1 MKKILLINW
10 DNYPN
15 TAVGGIYSWARDLIE
30 GLPQDEFVVLNWISN
45 PNTNG
50 KLVVPQNVTKVINI
64 PLFGAFRH
72 EEFGDDDNDMFYKI
86 SNTSSSVIESEFLP
100 MYRDLIRGFLAGHY
114 EQNKVQH
121 TILDIHHFMQS
132 HDFKK
137 CIEHQKC
144 WDQFINILSNDTL
157 YKNVTLREA
166 QVVHSMLQRIIQVIS
181 VPLPRVDIIHS
192 SLAWFPALAAIPAKH
207 QSKCPL
213 VVTEHGVAFS
223 LLSLYTSSYMFSQD
237 SSIMWKFFCG
247 NIIKSVYAAATKVY
261 PVCKAN
267 VWWESF
273 LGLESSKIKII
284 YNGVDT
290 NIFHPFDVKRESK
303 RPTVVY
309 VGRIDLFKDI
319 ITLLE
324 AVSYTKRRLPDI
336 NCLIYGSCSDID
348 YAKTLVDKVDTLG
361 LENNIKFMGKTSK
374 AAEAYNAGDVVAL
387 TSLTEGFPFS
397 IIEAMACG
405 KPIVSTDVGG
415 VKEALEGCGLLVKSR
430 HPKEF
435 SDALVS
441 ILTNTDL
448 RLSLSKNALERAR
461 VIFSRDAI
469 VKKYDDEYEQLLKSR
484 SQVDYV
490 VQNKNVRFQLS
501 QEMPEN

>member
-1 MKKILLINW
+1 
-10 DNYPN
+10 
-15 TAVGGIYSWARDLIE
+15 
-30 GLPQDEFVVLNWISN
+30 
-45 PNTNG
+45 
-50 KLVVPQNVTKVINI
+50 
-64 PLFGAFRH
+64 
-72 EEFGDDDNDMFYKI
+72 
-86 SNTSSSVIESEFLP
+86 
-100 MYRDLIRGFLAGHY
+100 
-114 EQNKVQH
+114 
-121 TILDIHHFMQS
+121 
-132 HDFKK
+132 
-137 CIEHQKC
+137 
-144 WDQFINILSNDTL
+144 
-157 YKNVTLREA
+157 
-166 QVVHSMLQRIIQVIS
+166 MLQRIIQVIS
-181 VPLPRVDIIHS
+181 VRLPRVDIIHS

-213 VVTEHGVAFS
+213 VVTEHDVAFS

-290 NIFHPFDVKRESK
+290 NIFHPFEVKRESK
-303 RPTVVY
+303 RPTVVF

-324 AVSYTKRRLPDI
+324 AVSYTKRRIPDI

>member
-1 MKKILLINW
+1 MKKVLLINW

-30 GLPQDEFVVLNWISN
+30 GLPQNEFIVLNWISN

-50 KLVVPQNVTKVINI
+50 KLVLPRNVSKVIDI
-64 PLFGAFRH
+64 PLYGAFRH
-72 EEFGDDDNDMFYKI
+72 EEFCDDDNDLLYKI
-86 SNTSSSVIESEFLP
+86 NNTSSSVIKSQFLP
-100 MYRDLIRGFLAGHY
+100 LYKDLIHGLLASNYDHS
-114 EQNKVQH
+114 KVQH
-121 TILDIHHFMQS
+121 AILNIHHFMLS

-137 CIEHQKC
+137 CVEYPKC
-144 WDQFINILSNDTL
+144 WDQFTNILANDAL
-157 YKNVTLREA
+157 YKNVTVRES
-166 QVVHSMLQRIIQVIS
+166 QVVYSILQRVIQAIS
-181 VPLPRVDIIHS
+181 VELPKVDVIHS

-213 VVTEHGVAFS
+213 LVTEHGVAFS
-223 LLSLYTSSYMFSQD
+223 LLSLYTSSYMFSQG
-237 SSIMWKFFCG
+237 SSILWKFFCG
-247 NIIKSVYAAATKVY
+247 NIIKSIYSTATKVY

-267 VWWESF
+267 AWWESF
-273 LGLESSKIKII
+273 LGLETSKIKII

-290 NIFHPFDVKRESK
+290 NIFRPFEIKRESK

-309 VGRIDLFKDI
+309 VGRIDIFKDI

-324 AVSYTKRRLPDI
+324 AVSYSARRVPDI
-336 NCLIYGSCSDID
+336 NCLIYGSCNDID
-348 YAKTLVDKVDTLG
+348 YANMLVDKVNTLG
-361 LENNIKFMGKTSK
+361 LEDNVKFMGKTSK
-374 AAEAYNAGDVVAL
+374 AAEAYNAADVVAL

-435 SDALVS
+435 SEALVS
-441 ILTNTDL
+441 ILTNPEL
-448 RLSLSKNALERAR
+448 KLKLSKKALERAR

-469 VKKYDDEYEQLLKSR
+469 VRQYDEEYEQLLKSE
-484 SQVDYV
+484 SLVDYV
-490 VQNKNVRFQLS
+490 VQNRNGRFQLS
-501 QEMPEN
+501 QEMPRN